1 MATVKVVEII
11 DRAQIIL
18 QDTTGTRWAKQELL
32 KFFNDAQREVVLV
45 RPDAKT
51 VNTTFNCVAGSKQ
64 TLPSA
69 ALRLLDVVR
78 NVSGKAIRQIDR
90 RIMDDQL
97 PDWHNTP
104 SAGTVLIEHY
114 IYNPLDPKT
123 FYLYPKPTNTAQ
135 IEIVYSSSPTT
146 ITSAGGPNDLADIA
160 STTID
165 IDDIYANAILD
176 YLLYRAYSKD
186 SEYAGNVARAQ
197 AHLQA
202 FQNALG
208 IKTQS
213 DSASTPRPR
222 IPPGS
227 GAAA

>member
-51 VNTTFNCVAGSKQ
+51 VNTTFNCAAGSKQ

-104 SAGTVLIEHY
+104 IVGTNLIEHY

-123 FYLYPKPTNTAQ
+123 FYLYPKPTNAAA

-146 ITSAGGPNDLADIA
+146 VTSTGGPNDLADIA
-160 STTID
+160 TTVID

-202 FQNALG
+202 FQNSLG

-222 IPPGS
+222 IPPGQ
-227 GAAA
+227 AAQG

>member
-1 MATVKVVEII
+1 MATVKVVDII

-51 VNTTFNCVAGSKQ
+51 VNTSFNCAAGSKQ
-64 TLPSA
+64 SLPSA

-78 NVSGKAIRQIDR
+78 NVNGKAIRQIDR

-104 SAGTVLIEHY
+104 AIGTTLIEHY
-114 IYNPLDPKT
+114 IYNPLDPKN
-123 FYLYPKPTNTAQ
+123 FYLYPKPTNSAQ
-135 IEIVYSSSPTT
+135 IEIVYSSAPTT
-146 ITSAGGPNDLADIA
+146 VLSTGGPNDLTDID
-160 STTID
+160 TVTID

-186 SEYAGNVARAQ
+186 SEYAGNVNRAQ

-202 FQNALG
+202 FQNSLG

-213 DSASTPRPR
+213 DSAATPRPR
-222 IPPGS
+222 IPPGT
-227 GAAA
+227 GAAG